1 MIGISIWTRR
11 RTVCLVAG
19 ALAIGLSLHVGCGGS
34 GGGGTST
41 NDNDNQNQ
49 NGTDSGG
56 GNQNANTNGNDD
68 ANGNGNAN
76 DNGNANGNGNENGG
90 EAVLTV
96 EIGGLPVGD
105 LEIGQQIQLRAEVT
119 NDAGNLTYEW
129 IVDRDDLAALSAT
142 DIADPILTALGE
154 GLVEIVLAVNDS
166 AAADG
171 AKAVQQVQIVGAPDP
186 PAEASLSIVPV
197 APVQVLEAVSLIAN
211 LSGPTPVS
219 ASWEP
224 SPDNIFDADTLFFE
238 NQDSG
243 DATLILA
250 TLVTASFPTLY
261 ELTFTI
267 TAVYS
272 NGGSLSEEVV
282 VTVMGGP

>member
-1 MIGISIWTRR
+1 MIGINPWTRC
-11 RTVCLVAG
+11 RTVWLVAG
-19 ALAIGLSLHVGCGGS
+19 ALATGLSLHVGCGVS

-41 NDNDNQNQ
+41 NGNDNQNQ
-49 NGTDSGG
+49 NGTDPGG
-56 GNQNANTNGNDD
+56 GNQNTNTNGTGNANGN
-68 ANGNGNAN
+68 ANGNGDAN
-76 DNGNANGNGNENGG
+76 DNGNGNENGG
-90 EAVLTV
+90 EAALTA
-96 EIGGLPVGD
+96 EISGLPIGD
-105 LEIGQQIQLRAEVT
+105 LEIGQQIQLRAEVN
-119 NDAGNLTYEW
+119 NDAGDLTYEW
-129 IVDRDDLAALSAT
+129 IVDRDDLATLSAT
-142 DIADPILTALGE
+142 DIADPILTTLGE
-154 GLVEIVLAVNDS
+154 GLVEIVLAVTDS

-186 PAEASLSIVPV
+186 PAEASLSVVPV
-197 APVQVLEAVSLIAN
+197 APVGVLEDVSLIAN
-211 LSGPTPVS
+211 LGGPAPVS
-219 ASWEP
+219 ATWEP

-243 DATLILA
+243 DPTLILA
-250 TLVTASFPTLY
+250 TLVTANFAAIY

>member
-1 MIGISIWTRR
+1 MIGISMTTSR
-11 RTVCLVAG
+11 RTVWIVAG
-19 ALAIGLSLHVGCGGS
+19 GLAIGLAALVGCGGS
-34 GGGGTST
+34 GGGGTGT

-56 GNQNANTNGNDD
+56 GDENTNTNGNG
-68 ANGNGNAN
+68 GNN
-76 DNGNANGNGNENGG
+76 DNGDANGNENGNGG
-90 EAVLTV
+90 EGALMA

-119 NDAGNLTYEW
+119 NDAGELTYEW
-129 IVDRDDLAALSAT
+129 IVDREDLAALSAT
-142 DIADPILTALGE
+142 DIADPILTTLGE
-154 GLVEIVLAVNDS
+154 GRVEIVLGVADS
-166 AAADG
+166 ASADG
-171 AKAVQQVQIVGAPDP
+171 AKAVEQVQIIGAPDP
-186 PAEASLSIVPV
+186 PAEASLFIVPV
-197 APVQVLEAVSLIAN
+197 APVPILEPVSLIAN
-211 LSGPTPVS
+211 LSGPSPVS
-219 ASWEP
+219 VSWEP

-243 DATLILA
+243 DPTLILA
-250 TLVTASFPTLY
+250 TLVTASFPTIY

-272 NGGSLSEEVV
+272 NGGSLSDDVV

>member
-1 MIGISIWTRR
+1 MIDISTWTRC
-11 RTVCLVAG
+11 RTVWLVAG
-19 ALAIGLSLHVGCGGS
+19 ALVIGLALHVGCNGS
-34 GGGGTST
+34 GGSGTST
-41 NDNDNQNQ
+41 NGNDNQNQ
-49 NGTDSGG
+49 NGTDSGN
-56 GNQNANTNGNDD
+56 GNQNANTNGNANANANGD
-68 ANGNGNAN
+68 ANDHGNGNAN
-76 DNGNANGNGNENGG
+76 GG
-90 EAVLTV
+90 GAALTA

-105 LEIGQQIQLRAEVT
+105 LEVGQQIQLRAEVT
-119 NDAGNLTYEW
+119 NDAGDLTYEW
-129 IVDRDDLAALSAT
+129 IVDRNDLATLSAT
-142 DIADPILTALGE
+142 EIADPILTTLGE

-186 PAEASLSIVPV
+186 PAEASLSVLPV
-197 APVQVLEAVSLIAN
+197 APVQVLEDVSLIAN

-250 TLVTASFPTLY
+250 TLVTAHFPTLY
-261 ELTFTI
+261 QLTFTI

-272 NGGSLSEEVV
+272 NGGSLSEDVV
-282 VTVMGGP
+282 LTVMGGP